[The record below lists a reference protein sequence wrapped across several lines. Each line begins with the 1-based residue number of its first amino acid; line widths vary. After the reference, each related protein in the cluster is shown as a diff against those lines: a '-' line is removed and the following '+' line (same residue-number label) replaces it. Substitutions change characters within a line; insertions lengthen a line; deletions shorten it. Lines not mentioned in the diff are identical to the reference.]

1 MIDKPINIWYT
12 ITRKPRKHSE
22 FFVKRLGVE
31 VALEN
36 AIKLAAKGAR
46 LKKSRIS
53 QAKGQGE
60 QY

>member
-1 MIDKPINIWYT
+1 MIDKLPNMCYT
-12 ITRKPRKHSE
+12 NSRKPRKHSE

-46 LKKSRIS
+46 L
-53 QAKGQGE
+53 
-60 QY
+60 